1 MEAMMAPFQ
10 PARRRR
16 QAGIALPVM
25 LIMLAVMLV
34 SSIYL
39 LKSSTSTT
47 LTTANLAYDSALSK
61 EADLGVHT
69 AFAWLSGVTNKSSL
83 NLNIPGAGYVA
94 TLNPAWTVT
103 SPGYWAGSV
112 FLPPNAAG
120 SVVEYVIHR
129 MCNFTGPYNGGVPPN
144 SCMLSAAKK
153 QVAAATPLGSSLASN
168 APVYQEQPQLHYVIT
183 ARIFG
188 PRGGNVVTQAVVMMG
203 P

>member
-1 MEAMMAPFQ
+1 MLRYRF
-10 PARRRR
+10 RRR

-47 LTTANLAYDSALSK
+47 LTTSNLAYDTALSK

-69 AFAWLSGVTNKSSL
+69 AFAWLSSILNKSQL
-83 NLNIPGAGYVA
+83 NADSMTNGYVA
-94 TLNPAWTVT
+94 TLDPTWTVS
-103 SPGYWAGSV
+103 SPGFWNGSIKMAPDNSGNV
-112 FLPPNAAG
+112 I
-120 SVVEYVIHR
+120 EYVIHR
-129 MCNFTGPYNGGVPPN
+129 MCDFAGPYNTTVPEN
-144 SCMLSAAKK
+144 HCMLSSAKQ
-153 QVAAATPLGSSLASN
+153 QVAAATQLGSSLASN
-168 APVYQEQPQLHYVIT
+168 APVYQGQPQLHYVIT

-188 PRGGNVVTQAVVMMG
+188 PRGGNVVTQSVVMMG

>member
-1 MEAMMAPFQ
+1 MEAMMAHPVL
-10 PARRRR
+10 RRR

-25 LIMLAVMLV
+25 LIMLAVMMV

-47 LTTANLAYDSALSK
+47 LTTANLAYDTALSK

-69 AFAWLSGVTNKSSL
+69 AFAWLAGLPVKSVL
-83 NLNIPGAGYVA
+83 NQDIPASGYVA
-94 TLNPAWTVT
+94 TLNPAWTVS
-103 SPGYWAGSV
+103 SPGFWTGAVS
-112 FLPPNAAG
+112 LPANSSG
-120 SVVEYVIHR
+120 SVVQYVIHR
-129 MCNFTGPYNGGVPPN
+129 MCNFAGPYNGGVPVN

-153 QVAAATPLGSSLASN
+153 DVAAATPIGRSLASN
-168 APVYQEQPQLHYVIT
+168 APVYQDQPQLHYVIT

>member
-1 MEAMMAPFQ
+1 MEAMMPRLLFS
-10 PARRRR
+10 RR
-16 QAGIALPVM
+16 QSGIALPVM

-69 AFAWLSGVTNKSSL
+69 AFAWLSSVPNKAVL
-83 NLNIPGAGYVA
+83 NNNQAASGYIA
-94 TLNPAWTVT
+94 TLNPAWTVS
-103 SPGYWAGSV
+103 SPGYWTGSV
-112 FLPPNAAG
+112 KMPQDSAG
-120 SVVEYVIHR
+120 NVVEYVIHR
-129 MCNFTGPYNGGVPPN
+129 MCTFAGPYNAVAPDN

-153 QVAAATPLGSSLASN
+153 TAPAATSLGESVASN
-168 APVYQEQPQLHYVIT
+168 APSYQGQPQLHYVIT
-183 ARIFG
+183 ARIAG
-188 PRGGNVVTQAVVMMG
+188 PRGGNVVTQAVAMMS

>member
-1 MEAMMAPFQ
+1 MMH
-10 PARRRR
+10 RLLSRRR

-47 LTTANLAYDSALSK
+47 LTTSNLAYETALSK

-69 AFAWLSGVTNKSSL
+69 AFAWLSGLVDKSVL
-83 NLNIPGAGYVA
+83 TADNAANGYVS
-94 TLNPAWTVT
+94 TFNPNWTVST
-103 SPGYWAGSV
+103 PGFWTGSV
-112 FLPPNAAG
+112 KLAPDNSG
-120 SVVEYVIHR
+120 NVVEYVIHR
-129 MCNFTGPYNGGVPPN
+129 MCTFAGTYNATNPAN
-144 SCMLSAAKK
+144 TCMLSAAK
-153 QVAAATPLGSSLASN
+153 QAVAAATPLGSSLASN
-168 APVYQEQPQLHYVIT
+168 APVYQGQPQLHYVIT

-188 PRGGNVVTQAVVMMG
+188 PRGGNVVTQSVVMMG

>member
-1 MEAMMAPFQ
+1 MAQ
-10 PARRRR
+10 PYMLQRRP

-25 LIMLAVMLV
+25 LIMLAVMMV

-39 LKSSTSTT
+39 LKSSTNTT
-47 LTTANLAYDSALSK
+47 LTTANLAYDTALSK

-69 AFAWLSGVTNKSSL
+69 AFAWLASVTNKSSL
-83 NLNIPGAGYVA
+83 NQNIPGNGYVA

-103 SPGYWAGSV
+103 SPGFWTGSV
-112 FLPPNAAG
+112 SLPPNSAG

-129 MCNFTGPYNGGVPPN
+129 MCNFTGPYNAGVPLN

-153 QVAAATPLGSSLASN
+153 QVAAATAIGSSLASN